1 MLQRFVWRWLLL
13 FAPICIGMFYAQR
26 QLFPA
31 TAHLELPGIQSSNP
45 WVQAFLWVRDHTPT
59 DAYFALDPNYMRAP
73 AEDEHGFRALA
84 ERSRMAD
91 RLKDSGVVSMFPKL
105 AETWRDQVRSL
116 DGWQNFK
123 APEFERLRRDYGVTW
138 VILQNSAP
146 TGLPCPFQHS
156 KVLVCRLDQ
165 GVASK

>member
-1 MLQRFVWRWLLL
+1 M
-13 FAPICIGMFYAQR
+13 
-26 QLFPA
+26 
-31 TAHLELPGIQSSNP
+31 
-45 WVQAFLWVRDHTPT
+45 RDHTPT